1 MTFKAKLICSAD
13 VKHFKLKALQ
23 YLKSI
28 YLTKQWKR
36 TDNGKK
42 IVKNTSVN

>member
-1 MTFKAKLICSAD
+1 MTCKAKLICSAN

-23 YLKSI
+23 YLKS
-28 YLTKQWKR
+28 LTKQWKR

-42 IVKNTSVN
+42 

>member
-1 MTFKAKLICSAD
+1 MTCKAKLICSAD

-23 YLKSI
+23 YLKSL

-36 TDNGKK
+36 TDNGKNSLK
-42 IVKNTSVN
+42 